1 MVDSGGPWSVSG
13 RDAESAARR
22 RFAELLTRPA
32 LPLAE
37 AALAIAE
44 EEYPRL
50 DVGRYLGQ
58 LDELA
63 HRVDAAAAGRD
74 AASMLRAMRAVLFD
88 EAGFRGNTED
98 YYDPRNSF
106 LNEVL
111 ERRAGIPITLSVV
124 YMEVARR
131 AGFEVQGVGF
141 PGHFLVK
148 HVAGDRAVFVDAFN
162 GGELL
167 SSDDLVARHRARAPG
182 QDLDPRAL
190 DAVTP
195 RQIVSRMLH
204 NLKRIYAE
212 KGDDPRALWVVDRL
226 LLVAPD
232 DPLER
237 RDHGLLAAR
246 LGGARAAIADLEAY
260 LEASPDAP
268 DAREVRALVEQLRAP
283 QSRFVN

>member
-1 MVDSGGPWSVSG
+1 VSG

-22 RFAELLTRPA
+22 RFADLVARPA
-32 LPLAE
+32 VPLAE

-50 DVGRYLGQ
+50 DSGRYLGE
-58 LDELA
+58 LEELA
-63 HRVDAAAAGRD
+63 RMVDARAAGRD
-74 AASMLRAMRAVLFD
+74 AASMLRAMRAVLFH
-88 EAGFRGNTED
+88 EGGFRGNAGD

-111 ERRAGIPITLSVV
+111 GRRVGIPITLSVV
-124 YMEVARR
+124 YMEVATR
-131 AGFEVQGVGF
+131 AGFEVQGVSF

-148 HVAGDRAVFVDAFN
+148 HVAGDRAIYVDPFN

-167 SSDDLVARHRARAPG
+167 SHDDLVARYRARAPG
-182 QDLDPRAL
+182 HDLDPRAL
-190 DAVTP
+190 EGVAP
-195 RQIVSRMLH
+195 RQIIARMLH

-226 LLVAPD
+226 LLLAPE
-232 DPLER
+232 DPIER

-246 LGGARAAIADLEAY
+246 LGGTSAAIADLEAY
-260 LEASPDAP
+260 LAAAPGAADAQ
-268 DAREVRALVEQLRAP
+268 EVRALVEQLRAP
-283 QSRFVN
+283 RSRFVN